1 MTTVPL
7 GRGAYTRLYT
17 GAPEIELINR
27 WVESNPAN
35 LKEGVALISRP
46 GTKQYATF
54 DPGGFTDLGS
64 MRGNYTLSG
73 LFNDSL
79 FVVCGDAFYKI
90 NIAGTIIPITGVI
103 NGTGHPEVTWQA
115 GIDYQR
121 LWIADGLLLQYYS
134 GGTHATGSVTKVG
147 AIVNGVD
154 KFELGG
160 VYYTWGTVFSGSDAG
175 TSANPFVVKPLT
187 DPMGQLN
194 KAINASGIPGTDYS
208 STLGGAN
215 VYARSATDGLVPAV
229 VLTITSV
236 SNNASSNLVTLSVAG
251 GTGLNVSGATLTGGN
266 VHALQGCT
274 IPDGQTPSSVTQIDN
289 YVLVSIAATNKFY
302 WINPGETS
310 IDPLNFASKESSP
323 DPIIQM
329 RTVGDQVLILGAKAT
344 ENWYSTGNSLA
355 PFAPIQGR
363 AYARGCLSGTAV
375 VLDDDVI
382 LAGDDGKAY
391 KFGLQGVTVISNNGI
406 EERIRR
412 QVRNELGLTP

>member
-46 GTKQYATF
+46 GTTPYTELS
-54 DPGGFTDLGS
+54 PGGFSELGS
-64 MRGNYTLSG
+64 MRGNYTLDG

-79 FVVCGDAFYKI
+79 FVVCGDSFYKI
-90 NIAGTIIPITGVI
+90 NIAEVTIPITGVI

-115 GIDYQR
+115 GVDYQR
-121 LWIADGLLLQYYS
+121 LWIADGLLLQFYS
-134 GGTHATGSVTKVG
+134 GGTHATGTVTKVG
-147 AIVNGVD
+147 AITNGVD
-154 KFELGG
+154 TFELGG
-160 VYYTWGTVFSGSDAG
+160 VYYTWGVVFAGSDDG
-175 TSANPFVVKPLT
+175 SLANPFVVDPLT

-215 VYARSATDGLVPAV
+215 VLARSETDGVVPAV
-229 VLTITSV
+229 FLTLTSV
-236 SNNASSNLVTLSVAG
+236 SNNASSNLVTLSEAG
-251 GTGLNVSGATLTGGN
+251 TALTVSGATLTGGN
-266 VHALQGCT
+266 IHALQGCT
-274 IPDGQTPSSVTQIDN
+274 IPDGQTPNSVTQVDS
-289 YVLVSIAATNKFY
+289 YVLVSIAGSNKFY
-302 WINPGETS
+302 WIEPGEIT
-310 IDPLNFASKESSP
+310 INPLNFASKESSP
-323 DPIIQM
+323 DPIVQM
-329 RTVGDQVLILGAKAT
+329 RTVGDQVLIMGAKST
-344 ENWYSTGNSLA
+344 ENWYATGNPLA

-363 AYARGCLSGTAV
+363 AYQRGALGGSAV
-375 VLDDDVI
+375 VLDDYVL

-391 KFGLQGVTVISNNGI
+391 KIGLQGVTAISNNGI

>member
-7 GRGAYTRLYT
+7 GRGAYKRLYT
-17 GAPEIELINR
+17 GAPEVELVNR
-27 WVESNPAN
+27 WVEANPAN

-46 GTKQYATF
+46 GTTPYATY

-79 FVVCGDAFYKI
+79 FVVAGDAFYKI
-90 NIAGTIIPITGVI
+90 NISEVTIPITGVI

-134 GGTHATGSVTKVG
+134 GGTHATGSVTKIG

-160 VYYTWGTVFSGSDAG
+160 VYYIWGTVFSGSDAG
-175 TSANPFVVKPLT
+175 TSANPFVVAPLT
-187 DPMGQLN
+187 DPMGQLA
-194 KAINASGIPGTDYS
+194 KAINASGVPGVDYS
-208 STLGGAN
+208 ATLGGAN
-215 VYARSATDGLVPAV
+215 VYARAAVDAIPAV

-236 SNNASSNLVTLSVAG
+236 ANNASSNLVTLSVVAG
-251 GTGLNVSGATLTGGN
+251 SGLSVSGATLTGGN

-329 RTVGDQVLILGAKAT
+329 RTVGDQVLIIGAKAT
-344 ENWYSTGNSLA
+344 ENWYSTGNSLS

-363 AYARGCLSGTAV
+363 AYARGCLGGTAV

-382 LAGDDGKAY
+382 LAGDDGKVY

>member
-1 MTTVPL
+1 MSTVPL
-7 GRGAYTRLYT
+7 GRGAYRRLYT
-17 GAPEIELINR
+17 GSPEVELVNR

-46 GTKQYATF
+46 GTRPHSTY
-54 DPGGFTDLGS
+54 DPGGFADLGP
-64 MRGNYTLSG
+64 MRGNYTLDG

-90 NIAGTIIPITGVI
+90 NIAETTIPIAGII

-134 GGTHATGSVTKVG
+134 GGTQATGTVTKVG

-154 KFELGG
+154 TFELSG
-160 VYYTWGTVFSGSDAG
+160 VYYTWGVVFNPADAG
-175 TSANPFVVKPLT
+175 TLANPFVVNPLA
-187 DPMGQLN
+187 DPMAQLL
-194 KAINASGIPGTDYS
+194 KAINATGIAGTDYS
-208 STLGGAN
+208 NTLGGPN
-215 VYARSATDGLVPAV
+215 TFARAISDGVVPGV
-229 VLTITSV
+229 FLTLRSV
-236 SNNASSNLVTLSVAG
+236 GNDASTNLITLSEAG
-251 GTGLNVSGATLTGGN
+251 AALTVSGATLTGGN
-266 VHALQGCT
+266 IHALQGCT
-274 IPDGQTPSSVTQIDN
+274 IPDGQTPSSVTQVDS
-289 YVLVSIAATNKFY
+289 YVLVSISDTNKFY
-302 WINPGETS
+302 WINPGETV
-310 IDPLNFASKESSP
+310 IDRLNFASKESSP

-329 RTVGDQVLILGAKAT
+329 RTVGDQVLILGAKGT
-344 ENWYSTGNSLA
+344 ENWYATGQA
-355 PFAPIQGR
+355 ATPFAPIQGR

-375 VLDDDVI
+375 VVDDYVL

-391 KFGLQGVTVISNNGI
+391 KIGLQGINVISNNGI